1 MTAGSDHPGRPGV
14 GANSTPGLVIA
25 APASGSGK
33 TTLTLGLL
41 AALRRRGRTVQP
53 YKCGPDYIDPA
64 FHTVAA
70 GRASFNLDSWAQRRD
85 RFDALLDAALDA
97 DLCLA
102 EGVMG
107 LFDGVAASGAW
118 GNGSTADIAAAT
130 GWPVV
135 LVLDVAGQ
143 AQSAAAVALGF
154 ARYRDDVAIAGVIL
168 NKVASARHTA
178 LVRDGFAQSGMTVF
192 GTIPRDNTLSMPER
206 HLGLV
211 QAQED
216 SVLAARLATLADLVE
231 RDVDLA
237 ALQAAARPTRRQ
249 SPTVVPRLVPPGQ
262 RIALASDV
270 AFSFIYPH
278 LVAGWRAAGAE
289 IITFS
294 PLDDQPPDPS
304 CDVVWL
310 PGGYPELHAGKLAGA
325 SRFADGI
332 RAFAQTR
339 PVHGECGGYMTLGAG
354 LVDAAG
360 TRHAMLGLLGL
371 ETDFAQ
377 RRLHLGYR
385 TATLLA
391 PIPGHAAG
399 RVLRGHEFH
408 YASVVA
414 QPDQPLADIRDA
426 AGASTAETGG
436 RRGRVTGSF
445 FHMVDVAEETRP

>member
-1 MTAGSDHPGRPGV
+1 VA
-14 GANSTPGLVIA
+14 ANSTPGLVIA
-25 APASGSGK
+25 APSSGSGK
-33 TTLTLGLL
+33 TTLTLALL
-41 AALRRRGRTVQP
+41 AALRRRGRVVQP

-64 FHTVAA
+64 FHTIAA

-85 RFDALLDAALDA
+85 RFDALLEAGADA

-107 LFDGVAASGAW
+107 LFDGVATSGAW

-135 LVLDVAGQ
+135 LVLDVACQ

-154 ARYRDDVAIAGVIL
+154 ARYRDDVEIAGVIL
-168 NKVASARHTA
+168 NKVASPRHAA
-178 LVRDGFAQSGMTVF
+178 LVRDGFAKSGITVF
-192 GTIPRDNTLSMPER
+192 GALARDATLTMPER

-216 SVLAARLATLADLVE
+216 AALAARLAALADLVE

-237 ALQAAARPTRRQ
+237 ALEAAACPTRRQ
-249 SPTVVPRLVPPGQ
+249 PHNAAPRLVPPGQ
-262 RIALASDV
+262 RIALARDV

-289 IITFS
+289 IIPFS
-294 PLDDQPPDPS
+294 PLADEAPDPS

-310 PGGYPELHAGKLAGA
+310 PGGYPELHAGKLAAA

-339 PVHGECGGYMTLGAG
+339 SVHGECGGYMTLGAG
-354 LVDAAG
+354 LVDAEG

-371 ETDFAQ
+371 ETDFAR

-385 TATLLA
+385 SATLLA
-391 PIPGHAAG
+391 PMPGHAAG
-399 RVLRGHEFH
+399 SVLRGHEFH
-408 YASVVA
+408 YASVTA
-414 QPDQPLADIRDA
+414 QPDPPLADISDA
-426 AGASTAETGG
+426 AGVATAETGG

-445 FHMVDVAEETRP
+445 FHMVDVAEERRA